1 MSQMIVYWT
10 VGVVLLGLLAFALFG
25 IVSFLYAPYSFLFGR
40 HSPPTGSTEEFLSI
54 CGMVIWVLIVVFG
67 IPTILGWL
75 ALVMT

>member
-25 IVSFLYAPYSFLFGR
+25 VASFLYAPYSFLFGR
-40 HSPPTGSTEEFLSI
+40 HPPPTGSTEETLTVW
-54 CGMVIWVLIVVFG
+54 GVVIWVLIVVFG